1 MILNHRLMIAIVKRG
16 QSRDV
21 IAAAKKTGV
30 DGATIIYGEGMGR
43 NEKPTFLGLPVTHE
57 KDIILFALDGDNE
70 TAIAK
75 AVSSA
80 GNLGTSGHGLGF
92 TIHLSKLLG
101 VPHLS
106 HRQDDRKRK
115 RGLINLDSEMTAF
128 QLIVTIVNSGDSAAV
143 VKAAA
148 EAGAEGGTILNGRGT
163 GVNEQQKFM
172 NFTIDPE
179 KDIVLTLIPNSY
191 AEKVVKS
198 IEEAIDLNAPGK
210 GISFLIDVENVFG
223 VNHSS
228 LRSQKSD
235 V

>member
-21 IAAAKKTGV
+21 IAAAKKAGV
-30 DGATIIYGEGMGR
+30 DGATIIYGEGIGR

-57 KDIILFALDGDNE
+57 KDIILFALDGDSE
-70 TAIAK
+70 TAIAE
-75 AVSSA
+75 AVASA
-80 GNLGTSGHGLGF
+80 GSLGKSGHGLGF

-106 HRQDDRKRK
+106 RRQDDRKRK
-115 RGLINLDSEMTAF
+115 RGLTNLDSEMTAF

-163 GVNEQQKFM
+163 GVNEQQKFL

-198 IEEAIDLNAPGK
+198 IEQAIDLNAPGK

-228 LRSQKSD
+228 LRNQKSD